1 MDRLFREL
9 APRGLSLV
17 LVNVGEDPETVR
29 QAVRARGYRAP
40 VLLDRGGEVANLYGV
55 NATPTTFVI
64 GRDGRVLGRAIGPRP
79 WIEPTGRAL
88 LDAVLRR

>member
-1 MDRLFREL
+1 MERLFREL
-9 APRGLSLV
+9 GPEGLSLV
-17 LVNVGEDPETVR
+17 LVNIGEGRETVR

-40 VLLDRGGEVANLYGV
+40 VLLDRGGEVGNLYGV
-55 NATPTTFVI
+55 NGTPTTFVI

-79 WIEPTGRAL
+79 WTESPGRAL

>member
-9 APRGLSLV
+9 SPRGLSLV
-17 LVNVGEDPETVR
+17 LVDLGEDRETVR
-29 QAVRARGYRAP
+29 EAVRTRGYRAP
-40 VLLDRGGEVANLYGV
+40 VLLDRGGDVAALYGV

-79 WIEPTGRAL
+79 WIEPPGRAL
-88 LDAVLRR
+88 LDAVLRQ

>member
-17 LVNVGEDPETVR
+17 LVDLGEDRETVR
-29 QAVRARGYRAP
+29 EAVRARGYRAP
-40 VLLDRGGEVANLYGV
+40 VLLDRGGDVANLYGV

-64 GRDGRVLGRAIGPRP
+64 GRDGRLLGRAIGPRP
-79 WIEPTGRAL
+79 WTETAGRAL

>member
-1 MDRLFREL
+1 MERLLREL
-9 APRGLSLV
+9 GPRGLSIV
-17 LVNVGEDPETVR
+17 LVNVGEDPQTVR
-29 QAVRARGYRAP
+29 RAARARGYQAP
-40 VLLDRGGEVANLYGV
+40 VLLDRDGGVGNLYGV

-79 WIEPTGRAL
+79 WTEPPGRAL